1 MELSTEM
8 NNKKNKN
15 INGQQKEEKGKNTQ
29 WKKQGENCLFS
40 DSPNGLNGSIVFNN
54 QLNNYSNTFSM
65 NYTNLMVNNIDL
77 NFTFR

>member
-1 MELSTEM
+1 MK
-8 NNKKNKN
+8 NKKNKN

-40 DSPNGLNGSIVFNN
+40 DSPNGLNGSTVFNN